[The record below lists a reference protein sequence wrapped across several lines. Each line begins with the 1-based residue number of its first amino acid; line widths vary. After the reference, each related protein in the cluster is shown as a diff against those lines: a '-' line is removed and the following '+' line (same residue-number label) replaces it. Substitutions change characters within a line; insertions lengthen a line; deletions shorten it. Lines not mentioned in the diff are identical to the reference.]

1 MEKKNERGREL
12 REGGARRPVTFWRRW
27 GGYGPTAV
35 FWPGLGMESAG
46 VGLSLE

>member
-12 REGGARRPVTFWRRW
+12 REGGARRPVTFW
-27 GGYGPTAV
+27 
-35 FWPGLGMESAG
+35 PGLGMESAG